1 MPTSIRTLTA
11 LAVTAPLAVGTAAP
25 ASAATALAASYGMS
39 SGRLV
44 ASSAAV
50 IGLLGV
56 LAGGWALARPAAT
69 RAVFALVAGLIA
81 IVGGAWVVA
90 TAEGGLGTGN
100 GLGGGVVAIVFGLA
114 SVVVGGLSLARSR
127 RVG

>member
-1 MPTSIRTLTA
+1 MSTSIRTLTA
-11 LAVTAPLAVGTAAP
+11 FAVTAPLAVGTAAP
-25 ASAATALAASYGMS
+25 ASAATALAASYGMT

-56 LAGGWALARPAAT
+56 LAGGWALARPAAI
-69 RAVFALVAGLIA
+69 RAVFALIAGLIA
-81 IVGGAWVVA
+81 IIGGAWVVA

-100 GLGGGVVAIVFGLA
+100 GLGGGVVAIAFGLA
-114 SVVVGGLSLARSR
+114 SVVVGGLSLARAR